1 MGVTLGKYEKSPPS
15 PPLDAKKNTFSEV
28 FHFKISFLHLISN
41 ELTGVYLVKAHKHS
55 ISSDTT

>member
-1 MGVTLGKYEKSPPS
+1 MKNPPPPPS
-15 PPLDAKKNTFSEV
+15 WGQKNTFSEV